1 MQQNFSSQQAL
12 NKAMT
17 EAVEFVHAEGWDA
30 PPSLFALVPSQLLVD
45 ELSQLTDEP
54 DHSPL
59 TLVVQELPEHIRPGS
74 DELADYVS
82 RVAWPDQ
89 VEGVVLAQEIMFRD
103 TSAGPDA
110 GPRPARLF
118 SGVLRGEDIEQ
129 TLLQMRLTEE
139 ELEERGMFAQD
150 EIELRGGPN
159 VAPNVIAALRYSL
172 SREPDELS

>member
-1 MQQNFSSQQAL
+1 
-12 NKAMT
+12 MT

-30 PPSLFALVPSQLLVD
+30 PPSLFALVPSQLLID
-45 ELSQLTDEP
+45 ELSQLTDDADP
-54 DHSPL
+54 SPL

-74 DELADYVS
+74 DELADYVA
-82 RVAWPDQ
+82 RVAWPEQ
-89 VEGVVLAQEIMFRD
+89 VEGVVLAQEIIFRD
-103 TSAGPDA
+103 TSAGPDSQ
-110 GPRPARLF
+110 PRPARLF
-118 SGVLRGEDIEQ
+118 SGVLRDDDIEQ

-172 SREPDELS
+172 AQDPDELT

>member
-30 PPSLFALVPSQLLVD
+30 PPSLFALVPTQLLVD
-45 ELSQLTDEP
+45 ELTQLADDAT
-54 DHSPL
+54 HAPL

-82 RVAWPDQ
+82 RVAWPEQ
-89 VEGVVLAQEIMFRD
+89 VEGVVLAQEIVFRD

-110 GPRPARLF
+110 APRPARLF

-159 VAPNVIAALRYSL
+159 VAPNVTAALRYSL
-172 SREPDELS
+172 DREPEELG